1 MKIEQKHNSKIP
13 AYAAGAALVASTV
26 LMTSCQIAGE
36 ITSTT
41 AEPQIDGDVAIVSE
55 TFMPVTREYLTNVS
69 RNYTLDDLQ
78 IELGSYQSYTD
89 GKYYSWNMEDGSIAR
104 FMFGEDGKI
113 SKIYIDGV
121 EKSLIY
127 IHDDSAEI
135 GAVILDF
142 FTSFAT
148 PDYQSMKK
156 FCTMNCSN
164 EFFHE
169 NDVYGMISAKLTS
182 YQDITYMIGKLID
195 GGAKNILNVW
205 GQTSQTISD
214 IVWTINAD
222 GTVRAQGTASANSVL
237 YIWRNAFPPPA
248 ITESIVV
255 SGCPAGASDS
265 TYDIA
270 YTSTA
275 SGTISITTPQTIS
288 QAIAATT
295 TRLAL
300 RVYSGQTV
308 DIVFKPMV
316 CRYREY
322 QYSTEFVPYSP
333 TNAELYQIIRS
344 YHP

>member
-1 MKIEQKHNSKIP
+1 MSYRIMKQIQTQLNVPGDTTTHVIVYMECDTTSDLPATPTSITGLTLEIGSRAHIIEDNTKYCMQADGTWKLQENSMYQNVYTKSEVDD
-13 AYAAGAALVASTV
+13 L
-26 LMTSCQIAGE
+26 
-36 ITSTT
+36 
-41 AEPQIDGDVAIVSE
+41 IDGLDNRIDAIE
-55 TFMPVTREYLTNVS
+55 T
-69 RNYTLDDLQ
+69 D
-78 IELGSYQSYTD
+78 
-89 GKYYSWNMEDGSIAR
+89 
-104 FMFGEDGKI
+104 
-113 SKIYIDGV
+113 
-121 EKSLIY
+121 
-127 IHDDSAEI
+127 
-135 GAVILDF
+135 
-142 FTSFAT
+142 
-148 PDYQSMKK
+148 
-156 FCTMNCSN
+156 
-164 EFFHE
+164 
-169 NDVYGMISAKLTS
+169 

>member
-1 MKIEQKHNSKIP
+1 MSAWIRSYSLADISDQTLIVAEIECDTDADLP
-13 AYAAGAALVASTV
+13 AYDYFSGFELQKGSKAHV
-26 LMTSCQIAGE
+26 
-36 ITSTT
+36 
-41 AEPQIDGDVAIVSE
+41 IDGNKKYMLNSSGSWMIQDDSMFADVYTKSE
-55 TFMPVTREYLTNVS
+55 VDSLIS
-69 RNYTLDDLQ
+69 GLDDRIDA
-78 IELGSYQSYTD
+78 IET
-89 GKYYSWNMEDGSIAR
+89 
-104 FMFGEDGKI
+104 
-113 SKIYIDGV
+113 
-121 EKSLIY
+121 
-127 IHDDSAEI
+127 
-135 GAVILDF
+135 
-142 FTSFAT
+142 
-148 PDYQSMKK
+148 DYQ
-156 FCTMNCSN
+156 
-164 EFFHE
+164 
-169 NDVYGMISAKLTS
+169 Y
-182 YQDITYMIGKLID
+182 ITYMIGKLID

-205 GQTSQTISD
+205 GQTSQVISD
-214 IVWTINAD
+214 ITWTINSD

-322 QYSTEFVPYSP
+322 QYSQEFVAYSP
-333 TNAELYQIIRS
+333 TNAELYQLIRS

>member
-1 MKIEQKHNSKIP
+1 MSAWIKTYSLADISDQSQIVAQIECDDVSDLPGISDFTGYTLNKGSMAHVIDDNS
-13 AYAAGAALVASTV
+13 AYELNSSGSWILQEDPMFKDVYTKSEV
-26 LMTSCQIAGE
+26 DDL
-36 ITSTT
+36 
-41 AEPQIDGDVAIVSE
+41 IDGLDNRIDAIE
-55 TFMPVTREYLTNVS
+55 T
-69 RNYTLDDLQ
+69 D
-78 IELGSYQSYTD
+78 
-89 GKYYSWNMEDGSIAR
+89 
-104 FMFGEDGKI
+104 
-113 SKIYIDGV
+113 
-121 EKSLIY
+121 
-127 IHDDSAEI
+127 
-135 GAVILDF
+135 
-142 FTSFAT
+142 
-148 PDYQSMKK
+148 
-156 FCTMNCSN
+156 
-164 EFFHE
+164 
-169 NDVYGMISAKLTS
+169 

-205 GQTSQTISD
+205 GQTSQTIND
-214 IVWTINAD
+214 IIWTINTD

-248 ITESIVV
+248 INESIVV

-270 YTSTA
+270 YTTTA
-275 SGTISITTPQTIS
+275 SGTVSITAPQTIS

-316 CRYREY
+316 CSYREY
-322 QYSTEFVPYSP
+322 QYSQEFVAYSP